1 MAKVTSEYAVA
12 FAAGAEGVYDS
23 DLDAITTTLDG
34 DVNGDDDGLLLGD
47 RDQGVGNTGLS
58 ISLGR
63 KGIPKAPIGS
73 SHSTT
78 VDDFIALVIN
88 TLGYG
93 FVFAGSR
100 RTTTGTP
107 QDSDFVPSVGFGAL
121 LEAAGFAGSA
131 LGGPVGHKY
140 VPGGIKTAS
149 GLIYWSGNRF
159 ELQDILCSQFA
170 ITYTPGGLAI
180 ASTALEVGFVKDP
193 VAAGGTTAAIP
204 TLDYGAQL
212 TVAAPPFTGIVATWK
227 NTLRINELTI
237 TIDNTIETFGDAA
250 VVIGGEVKERGDQ
263 KILVEGKVF
272 LDDNADDERFPV
284 NQLLAQDIGDVHE
297 FTFQHGTAE
306 TTGSL
311 PAVAHNWS
319 IPDLM
324 LTEVTPEPIGK
335 KAGFS
340 FKGEAKT
347 VTANGEAT
355 LIFN

>member
-12 FAAGAEGVYDS
+12 FAAGAEGTYDS
-23 DLDAITTTLDG
+23 DLDAISGTLDG

-63 KGIPKAPIGS
+63 KGSPAAPIGAS
-73 SHSTT
+73 YSTT
-78 VDDFIALVIN
+78 IDDFIALVVN
-88 TLGYG
+88 TLNFG
-93 FVFAGSR
+93 FRFTGSK
-100 RTTTGTP
+100 RTTQGTP
-107 QDSDFVPSVGFGAL
+107 ADSDFEPSVGFGAL
-121 LEAAGFAGSA
+121 LEAAGFAGTA
-131 LGGPVGHKY
+131 DGVGVGWKY

-159 ELQDILCSQFA
+159 ELKDILCSQFK
-170 ITYTPGGLAI
+170 IDYTPGGLAI
-180 ASTALEVGFVKDP
+180 ASTSLEVGVVKDP
-193 VAAGGTTAAIP
+193 TAAGDNTVALP

-227 NTLRINELTI
+227 NTLRINALSI

-250 VVIGGEVKERGDQ
+250 VVGSGEVKEITDQ

-272 LDDNADDERFPV
+272 LDDTDNDEREPI
-284 NQLLAQDIGDVHE
+284 NQLLALAIGE
-297 FTFQHGTAE
+297 LEQFTFQHGTPE
-306 TTGSL
+306 TTGAL
-311 PAVAHNWS
+311 PAVAHKWD

-347 VTANGEAT
+347 VTENGEAA
-355 LIFN
+355 LYFN